1 MKEVIIFIYSI
12 SIIFYSQKIYGQDY
26 KKDSLLRVLLSNPKE
41 TDKVDIYQSLTEIYR
56 AFDLDSS
63 YYYSEQFLQ
72 TAKTIGD
79 KSKIGTAHAYI
90 ANSLR
95 SQAKN
100 DLALNHANKALTIF
114 TELKDTVLLL
124 RAITLKC
131 SILNRLGNNEA
142 ALNELKELLNLAK
155 VAGIKNVEANAYN
168 ELGNVYSNLGDFK
181 TSMNSYLAALNL
193 YESLDEKI
201 NIGKTLNNLGTL
213 SFSIKDY
220 KKSEEYFLKAIEFHR
235 ANGNYTNLAN
245 TYTNLASMNSIK
257 ENKNATAEKLNRYSD
272 SALYYSTII
281 KSDYLI
287 GLLNG
292 VKGNYFSNIGEHEKA
307 FGYYKTSLEI
317 ALKLNDSLSFSNAYL
332 NMGNNLSRR
341 KKFEEADTY
350 YRNSLN
356 IAEKLSNSDQL
367 SKLYR
372 NIAEHNYL
380 YGNYA
385 LASQYYRN
393 YSMFQDSLYG
403 VQVLKV
409 TKDLETKYE
418 TEKMQATITN
428 QSLELK
434 NKNLFLGILSSL
446 LLGTFGIGFYFYSA
460 KKKEAEINR
469 YLDFQNEQLKLSNQ
483 GLFIQLSD
491 IKSKEQQKTE
501 EEMEIAINNGV
512 NSKVKLKDIVFI
524 EAENNLLNIYIS
536 DGTVKHDYQRL
547 KNFCD
552 LFKNSTLLRQ
562 VHRSYIVNAL
572 HVSELKANDIKLSNK
587 KIVPIGITYK
597 TETHEWLNKYM
608 S

>member
-1 MKEVIIFIYSI
+1 
-12 SIIFYSQKIYGQDY
+12 
-26 KKDSLLRVLLSNPKE
+26 LRVLLSNPKE

-257 ENKNATAEKLNRYSD
+257 DNKNATSVKLNRYSD
-272 SALYYSTII
+272 SALYYSTI
-281 KSDYLI
+281 
-287 GLLNG
+287 
-292 VKGNYFSNIGEHEKA
+292 
-307 FGYYKTSLEI
+307 
-317 ALKLNDSLSFSNAYL
+317 
-332 NMGNNLSRR
+332 
-341 KKFEEADTY
+341 
-350 YRNSLN
+350 
-356 IAEKLSNSDQL
+356 
-367 SKLYR
+367 
-372 NIAEHNYL
+372 
-380 YGNYA
+380 
-385 LASQYYRN
+385 
-393 YSMFQDSLYG
+393 
-403 VQVLKV
+403 V
-409 TKDLETKYE
+409 T
-418 TEKMQATITN
+418 A
-428 QSLELK
+428 
-434 NKNLFLGILSSL
+434 
-446 LLGTFGIGFYFYSA
+446 
-460 KKKEAEINR
+460 
-469 YLDFQNEQLKLSNQ
+469 
-483 GLFIQLSD
+483 
-491 IKSKEQQKTE
+491 
-501 EEMEIAINNGV
+501 
-512 NSKVKLKDIVFI
+512 
-524 EAENNLLNIYIS
+524 
-536 DGTVKHDYQRL
+536 
-547 KNFCD
+547 
-552 LFKNSTLLRQ
+552 
-562 VHRSYIVNAL
+562 
-572 HVSELKANDIKLSNK
+572 
-587 KIVPIGITYK
+587 P
-597 TETHEWLNKYM
+597 
-608 S
+608 